1 MMSSSASAKAKQKT
15 QTSSTAAYGLRNT
28 RERNIVDMLS
38 GQSPSSRES
47 PGSSKRTLGSPPKR
61 KVTDKVFITPNEDE
75 LGRLRGTPKAN
86 YVSATT
92 NTNPDEETRTPC
104 GETTST
110 EPPLPDQTN
119 NFEQSEQASEPEQ
132 NEPPDNYKLTQEKP
146 TETQSQPLDHPTPT
160 DLQKPRQSLIDKV
173 KNLAKIIAEIK
184 IAQDNNTET
193 PDVRCLVEKAYS
205 LCVENNFL
213 GDTTTLLTIEQARS
227 SASKDTICET
237 MKLRWPA
244 EAYKITDIIK
254 DDKENDLEN
263 IVVVFVKRGQADQ
276 PLHASLIGRIPALK
290 RVNTDS
296 PTMTKITCTET
307 IGTNTNSRTTYYVT
321 LDEDGTDI
329 AFYDNLYSLKDQI
342 LTNDGDV
349 TLVNTTGHPSALRKA
364 CELALHDAG
373 KRFSILIEG
382 RPLSKKQNPK
392 TETITI
398 APGSMSYADLLKS
411 VKENVHGDEL
421 GVRILK
427 ATKTSAGELEMKV
440 QGSAKTITDV
450 INTRVPAAKTSLK
463 KTIKT
468 MHIRDLEEDVT
479 ESEIMTGLVNALPVD
494 LRTNYTVKSIR
505 PAYNNTS
512 RATIQLPS
520 DAANF
525 LHTRGFLQVGLVSA
539 RIRLRVETQT
549 CSRCW
554 GEGHSPRECKGEDKR
569 DRCFNCREKGHQK
582 SQCPQAKTRPGQEM
596 KNQNE

>member
-1 MMSSSASAKAKQKT
+1 M
-15 QTSSTAAYGLRNT
+15 
-28 RERNIVDMLS
+28 
-38 GQSPSSRES
+38 
-47 PGSSKRTLGSPPKR
+47 
-61 KVTDKVFITPNEDE
+61 
-75 LGRLRGTPKAN
+75 
-86 YVSATT
+86 
-92 NTNPDEETRTPC
+92 
-104 GETTST
+104 
-110 EPPLPDQTN
+110 
-119 NFEQSEQASEPEQ
+119 
-132 NEPPDNYKLTQEKP
+132 
-146 TETQSQPLDHPTPT
+146 
-160 DLQKPRQSLIDKV
+160 
-173 KNLAKIIAEIK
+173 
-184 IAQDNNTET
+184 
-193 PDVRCLVEKAYS
+193 
-205 LCVENNFL
+205 
-213 GDTTTLLTIEQARS
+213 
-227 SASKDTICET
+227 
-237 MKLRWPA
+237 
-244 EAYKITDIIK
+244 
-254 DDKENDLEN
+254 
-263 IVVVFVKRGQADQ
+263 
-276 PLHASLIGRIPALK
+276 
-290 RVNTDS
+290 
-296 PTMTKITCTET
+296 
-307 IGTNTNSRTTYYVT
+307 
-321 LDEDGTDI
+321 
-329 AFYDNLYSLKDQI
+329 
-342 LTNDGDV
+342 
-349 TLVNTTGHPSALRKA
+349 
-364 CELALHDAG
+364 
-373 KRFSILIEG
+373 
-382 RPLSKKQNPK
+382 SKKQNPK

-479 ESEIMTGLVNALPVD
+479 ESEIMTGLVNALPID